1 MRKEH
6 ENRQKSMQ
14 LWNSEIS
21 KKCYSAIPKMQQLTI
36 AQLKVIVNTTCGINS
51 AMLIEQIEKVQH
63 SSCVRLNNTIL
74 K

>member
-1 MRKEH
+1 
-6 ENRQKSMQ
+6 
-14 LWNSEIS
+14 
-21 KKCYSAIPKMQQLTI
+21 MQQLTI

-51 AMLIEQIEKVQH
+51 AMLIEQIEKVRH